1 MQHVLLLRQVLW
13 SGAMDVGSKI
23 RKNAEAMVSLHS
35 TIMANKI
42 HQPRISVVVP
52 ALSMTS

>member
-1 MQHVLLLRQVLW
+1 MQHVLPLRQVLW
-13 SGAMDVGSKI
+13 SGAMAVGSKI
-23 RKNAEAMVSLHS
+23 RKNAEAMMSLHS